1 MAQPSQFELS
11 TEQYLVATHCIAS
24 SVADVQF
31 FTAPVKCEVVG
42 VREVHAVAGNDGSD
56 VTATI
61 RRCQGTEAATAGDD
75 LLGTTKINL
84 KGTALTEQKFDA
96 ADSGELTSTTA
107 NLTLDAGDRLSLD
120 VTGTTTTLAGVIVTV
135 LLKRV

>member
-11 TEQYLVATHCIAS
+11 TEQYIVADHYIAS

-31 FTAPVKCEVVG
+31 FTAPVKCQVVA
-42 VREVHAVAGNDGSD
+42 VREVHATAGNDAGT
-56 VTATI
+56 VTGTI

-75 LLGTTKINL
+75 LLSATINF
-84 KGTALTEQKFDA
+84 KGTALTEQTPA
-96 ADSGELTSTTA
+96 LTTT
-107 NLTLDAGDRLSLD
+107 NGDLILETGNRLALD
-120 VTGTTTTLAGVIVTV
+120 VTGTTTTLAGVIITV

>member
-11 TEQYLVATHCIAS
+11 TEQYLVATHYIAS

-31 FTAPVKCEVVG
+31 FTAPVKCEVVA
-42 VREVHAVAGNDGSD
+42 VREVHATAGNDGSA
-56 VTATI
+56 VSGTI

-84 KGTALTEQKFDA
+84 KGTALTEQTPA
-96 ADSGELTSTTA
+96 LTGTSA
-107 NLTLDAGDRLSLD
+107 NLVLEAGDRLSLD

>member
-11 TEQYLVATHCIAS
+11 TEQYLTATHYIAS

-31 FTAPVKCEVVG
+31 WTAPVKCTVVG
-42 VREVHAVAGNDGSD
+42 IREVHAVAGDDGGA

-75 LLGTTKINL
+75 LLGSTKINL
-84 KGTALTEQKFDA
+84 MGTALTEQEPA
-96 ADSGELTSTTA
+96 LTDTTA
-107 NLTLDAGDRLSLD
+107 NLTLEAGNRLSLD

-135 LLKRV
+135 LLKRA

>member
-11 TEQYLVATHCIAS
+11 NEQYITATHFIAS

-31 FTAPVKCEVVG
+31 FTAPVKCEVVSI
-42 VREVHAVAGNDGSD
+42 REVHTVAGDDGSA
-56 VTATI
+56 VTGTI

-84 KGTALTEQKFDA
+84 KGTALTSQA
-96 ADSGELTSTTA
+96 PALTDTTA
-107 NLTLDAGDRLSLD
+107 NLVLEAGDRLSFD
-120 VTGTTTTLAGVIVTV
+120 VTGTTTNLAGVILTV
-135 LLKRV
+135 LLKRD

>member
-11 TEQYLVATHCIAS
+11 NEQYLVATHYVAS

-31 FTAPVKCEVVG
+31 FTAPVKCQVVG
-42 VREVHAVAGNDGSD
+42 IREVHETAGSD
-56 VTATI
+56 GGAVTGTI

-75 LLGTTKINL
+75 LLGTTKINF
-84 KGTALTEQKFDA
+84 KGTALTEQTPA
-96 ADSGELTSTTA
+96 LTDTTA
-107 NLTLDAGDRLSLD
+107 NLILEAGDRLSLD
-120 VTGTTTTLAGVIVTV
+120 VTGTTTALAGVIVTV

>member
-11 TEQYLVATHCIAS
+11 TEQYITATHYIAS

-31 FTAPVKCEVVG
+31 FTAPVKCEVVSI
-42 VREVHAVAGNDGSD
+42 REVHAVAGDDSSA
-56 VTATI
+56 VTGTI

-84 KGTALTEQKFDA
+84 KGTALTGQA
-96 ADSGELTSTTA
+96 PALTDTTA
-107 NLTLDAGDRLSLD
+107 NLVLEAGDRLSFD
-120 VTGTTTTLAGVIVTV
+120 VTGTTTNLAGVILTV
-135 LLKRV
+135 LLKRD

>member
-11 TEQYLVATHCIAS
+11 TEQYITATHYIAS

-31 FTAPVKCEVVG
+31 FTAPVKCEVVSI
-42 VREVHAVAGNDGSD
+42 REVHTVAGDDGSA
-56 VTATI
+56 VTGTI

-84 KGTALTEQKFDA
+84 KGTALTSQA
-96 ADSGELTSTTA
+96 PALTDTTA
-107 NLTLDAGDRLSLD
+107 NLVLEAGDRLSFD
-120 VTGTTTTLAGVIVTV
+120 VTGTTTNLAGVILTV
-135 LLKRV
+135 LLKRD

>member
-11 TEQYLVATHCIAS
+11 TEQFLVATQYIGGT
-24 SVADVQF
+24 VADVQF

-42 VREVHAVAGNDGSD
+42 IREVHAVAGDDSGAVSG
-56 VTATI
+56 TI

-75 LLGTTKINL
+75 LLGSTKLNF
-84 KGTALTEQKFDA
+84 KGTALTEQA
-96 ADSGELTSTTA
+96 PALTGTTA
-107 NLTLDAGDRLSLD
+107 NLILDAGDRLSLD
-120 VTGTTTTLAGVIVTV
+120 VTGTTATLAGVIVTV

>member
-11 TEQYLVATHCIAS
+11 SEQYITATHYIAS

-31 FTAPVKCEVVG
+31 FTAPVKCEVVA
-42 VREVHAVAGNDGSD
+42 VREVHATAGNDASA
-56 VTATI
+56 VTGTI

-75 LLGTTKINL
+75 LLSAAINF
-84 KGTALTEQKFDA
+84 KGTALTEQTPA
-96 ADSGELTSTTA
+96 LTATTA
-107 NLTLDAGDRLSLD
+107 DLTLEAGNRLSLD
-120 VTGTTTTLAGVIVTV
+120 VTGTTTTLAGVIITV

>member
-11 TEQYLVATHCIAS
+11 TEQYLEATFYGAS
-24 SVADVQF
+24 SIADVQF
-31 FTAPVKCEVVG
+31 WAAPVKCQVVA
-42 VREVHAVAGNDGSD
+42 VREVHAVAGDDAGA
-56 VTATI
+56 VTGTV

-84 KGTALTEQKFDA
+84 KGTALTEQTPA
-96 ADSGELTSTTA
+96 LTSTTA
-107 NLTLDAGDRLSLD
+107 NLTLDAGNRLSLD
-120 VTGTTTTLAGVIVTV
+120 VTGTTTTLAGVILTV

>member
-11 TEQYLVATHCIAS
+11 TEQYIVATHYIAS

-31 FTAPVKCEVVG
+31 FTAPVKCEVVA
-42 VREVHAVAGNDGSD
+42 VREIHVTAGSD
-56 VTATI
+56 GGAVTGTI

-75 LLGTTKINL
+75 LLSATINL
-84 KGTALTEQKFDA
+84 KGTALTEQTPA
-96 ADSGELTSTTA
+96 LTATTA
-107 NLTLDAGDRLSLD
+107 NLTLETGNRLSLD
-120 VTGTTTTLAGVIVTV
+120 VTGTTSDLAGVIITV

>member
-11 TEQYLVATHCIAS
+11 TEQYLVATHHIAS
-24 SVADVQF
+24 TVADVQF
-31 FTAPVKCEVVG
+31 WTAPVKCQVVG
-42 VREVHAVAGNDGSD
+42 IREVHAVAGDDSGA
-56 VTATI
+56 VTGTI

-75 LLGTTKINL
+75 LLGTTKINF
-84 KGTALTEQKFDA
+84 KGTALTEQTPA
-96 ADSGELTSTTA
+96 LTGTSA
-107 NLTLDAGDRLSLD
+107 NLVLDAGDRLSLD

>member
-11 TEQYLVATHCIAS
+11 NEQYITATHYIAS

-31 FTAPVKCEVVG
+31 FTAPVKCEVVSI
-42 VREVHAVAGNDGSD
+42 REVHTVAGDDGSA
-56 VTATI
+56 VTGTI

-84 KGTALTEQKFDA
+84 KGTALTSQA
-96 ADSGELTSTTA
+96 PALTDTTA
-107 NLTLDAGDRLSLD
+107 NLVLEAGDRLSFD
-120 VTGTTTTLAGVIVTV
+120 VTGTTTNLAGVILTV
-135 LLKRV
+135 LLKRD

>member
-1 MAQPSQFELS
+1 
-11 TEQYLVATHCIAS
+11 
-24 SVADVQF
+24 VQF
-31 FTAPVKCEVVG
+31 WTAPVKCQVVA
-42 VREVHAVAGNDGSD
+42 VREVHAVAGNDAGD
-56 VTATI
+56 VTGTV

-84 KGTALTEQKFDA
+84 KGTALTEQTPA
-96 ADSGELTSTTA
+96 LTSTTA

-120 VTGTTTTLAGVIVTV
+120 VTGTTTTLAGVILTV

>member
-11 TEQYLVATHCIAS
+11 TEQYITATHYIAS

-31 FTAPVKCEVVG
+31 FTAPVKCEVVSI
-42 VREVHAVAGNDGSD
+42 REVHTTAGSDGSA
-56 VTATI
+56 VSGTI

-75 LLGTTKINL
+75 LLGSTKIDF
-84 KGTALTEQKFDA
+84 KGTALTEQTPA
-96 ADSGELTSTTA
+96 LTTTTA
-107 NLTLDAGDRLSLD
+107 NLILEAGDRLSLD
-120 VTGTTTTLAGVIVTV
+120 VTGTTTALAGVIITV

>member
-11 TEQYLVATHCIAS
+11 TEQYLSANFYIAS

-31 FTAPVKCEVVG
+31 WTAPVKCEVVA
-42 VREVHAVAGNDGSD
+42 VREVHAVAGDDGSA
-56 VTATI
+56 VTGTI

-75 LLGTTKINL
+75 LLGSTKINF
-84 KGTALTEQKFDA
+84 KGTALTEQTPA
-96 ADSGELTSTTA
+96 LTDTTA
-107 NLTLDAGDRLSLD
+107 NLTLDAGNRLSLD
-120 VTGTTTTLAGVIVTV
+120 VTGTTTNLAGVILTV

>member
-11 TEQYLVATHCIAS
+11 TEQLIVAGHYIAAT
-24 SVADVQF
+24 VADAQF
-31 FTAPVKCEVVG
+31 FTAPVKCQVVTI
-42 VREVHAVAGNDGSD
+42 REIHTVAGSDGSA

-75 LLGTTKINL
+75 LLGTTKIDL

-96 ADSGELTSTTA
+96 ADSGELTSTA
-107 NLTLDAGDRLSLD
+107 AHLILEAGDRLSLD
-120 VTGTTTTLAGVIVTV
+120 VTGTTTAVAGVILSV
-135 LLKRV
+135 LLERV

>member
-11 TEQYLVATHCIAS
+11 TEQYIVADHYIAS

-31 FTAPVKCEVVG
+31 FTAPVKCEVVA
-42 VREVHAVAGNDGSD
+42 VREVHATAGNDAGT
-56 VTATI
+56 VTGTI

-75 LLGTTKINL
+75 LLSATINF
-84 KGTALTEQKFDA
+84 KGTALTEQTPA
-96 ADSGELTSTTA
+96 LTTT
-107 NLTLDAGDRLSLD
+107 NGDLILEAGNRLALD

>member
-11 TEQYLVATHCIAS
+11 TEQYIVADHYIAS

-31 FTAPVKCEVVG
+31 FTAPVKCQVVA
-42 VREVHAVAGNDGSD
+42 VREVHATAGTDGSD
-56 VTATI
+56 VTGTI

-75 LLGTTKINL
+75 LLSATINF
-84 KGTALTEQKFDA
+84 KGTALTEQTPA
-96 ADSGELTSTTA
+96 LTATTA
-107 NLTLDAGDRLSLD
+107 NLTLEAGNRLSLD
-120 VTGTTTTLAGVIVTV
+120 VTGTTTALAGVIITV